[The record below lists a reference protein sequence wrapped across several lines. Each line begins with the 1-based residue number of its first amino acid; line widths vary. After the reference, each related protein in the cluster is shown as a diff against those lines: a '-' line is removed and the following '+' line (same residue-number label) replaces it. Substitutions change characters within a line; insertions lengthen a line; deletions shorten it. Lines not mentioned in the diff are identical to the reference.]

1 MTMDTAGRILVTGAT
16 GYIGGRLV
24 PRLLQEGYRV
34 RVLTRSQ
41 TRIRSRSWSDTVE
54 VAVGDALDAPSLST
68 ALAEVECAYYL
79 IHSMARGTGFHEL
92 DIEAA
97 RLFGHAARQA
107 GVRRIVYV
115 GGLGDPRADLSQH
128 LRSRQETGH
137 ALRESGVPV
146 TEFRAA
152 VIVGSGSIS
161 FELIRYL
168 VERLPI
174 MICPRWVYSRVQPI
188 AVADLLDYLVAALT
202 STECEGKVIQVGGRD
217 VTTYKGMML
226 GYAAARGLTRWLL
239 PVPVL
244 TPRLSSYWVHWV
256 TPIPAKVSGPLI
268 EGLRNE
274 VVVTDKLAQR
284 LFPHIQPQDYATALA
299 RVVAELDA
307 GHIETAWSDAHSP
320 SPTRDEFSRLES
332 QQGMIVERRR
342 RQVAAP
348 ASAVYRVLTGIGGQR
363 GWYYANW
370 AWRIRGIVDRLLG
383 GVGAAPGAPPSR
395 RVAGRRR
402 PGLLAGRGPGS
413 RSSGPSQSRNEA
425 SGPRLAPVRGAGH
438 RGWDKPAG
446 TDRSIPAQGTRRA
459 GLLVRPVPRA
469 CPDLRRPG
477 ERDCQTLLCCRGEAR
492 HTTLSSLTIS
502 PIPIRRSLLP
512 RPGRPARHPRHAHP
526 HSVRHYP
533 RLGSVDFCRVPGLS
547 FCGSHMDA
555 PCSSTTPDC

>member
-1 MTMDTAGRILVTGAT
+1 MDTAGRILVTGAT

-41 TRIRSRSWSDTVE
+41 RRIRSRSWSGEVE

-68 ALAEVECAYYL
+68 ALAGVECAYYL

-92 DIEAA
+92 DLEAA
-97 RLFGHAARQA
+97 RLFGRAARQA

-137 ALRESGVPV
+137 ALRDGGVPV
-146 TEFRAA
+146 TEFRTA

-202 STECEGKVIQVGGRD
+202 STECADKVIQVGGKD

-226 GYAAARGLTRWLL
+226 GYATARGLTRWLL

-274 VVVTDKLAQR
+274 VVVTDSLAR
-284 LFPHIQPQDYATALA
+284 SLFPHIQPQDYASALA
-299 RVVAELDA
+299 RVAAELDA
-307 GHIETAWSDAHSP
+307 GQIETAWSDAHSP
-320 SPTRDEFSRLES
+320 SSAQDEFIRLES
-332 QQGMIVERRR
+332 QQGMILERRR

-370 AWRIRGIVDRLLG
+370 AWRIRGIMDRLLG
-383 GVGAAPGAPPSR
+383 GVGLR
-395 RVAGRRR
+395 RGRRHPDELR
-402 PGLLAGRGPGS
+402 VGDALDFWRVEALEADHLVRLRAEMKLPGRAWL
-413 RSSGPSQSRNEA
+413 QFE
-425 SGPRLAPVRGAGH
+425 VR
-438 RGWDKPAG
+438 DTEAG
-446 TDRSIPAQGTRRA
+446 TSQLEQTAAFLPKGLGGLVYWYGLYPVHARIFDGLAREIARRSCTA
-459 GLLVRPVPRA
+459 
-469 CPDLRRPG
+469 
-477 ERDCQTLLCCRGEAR
+477 EAR
-492 HTTLSSLTIS
+492 PDT
-502 PIPIRRSLLP
+502 RRSLLSP
-512 RPGRPARHPRHAHP
+512 
-526 HSVRHYP
+526 
-533 RLGSVDFCRVPGLS
+533 
-547 FCGSHMDA
+547 
-555 PCSSTTPDC
+555 

>member
-24 PRLLQEGYRV
+24 PRLLEEGYRV

-41 TRIRSRSWSDTVE
+41 TRIRSRAWSDEVE

-68 ALAEVECAYYL
+68 ALAGVECAYYL

-115 GGLGDPRADLSQH
+115 GGLGDPQADLSQH

-168 VERLPI
+168 VERLPV

-202 STECEGKVIQVGGRD
+202 STECDDTIIQVGGRD
-217 VTTYKGMML
+217 VTTYKGLML

-299 RVVAELDA
+299 RVVTELDA

-320 SPTRDEFSRLES
+320 SSVRDEFSRLES

-383 GVGAAPGAPPSR
+383 GVGLR
-395 RVAGRRR
+395 RGRRHPDELR
-402 PGLLAGRGPGS
+402 VGDALDFWRVEALEANHLVRLRAEMKLPGRAWL
-413 RSSGPSQSRNEA
+413 QFE
-425 SGPRLAPVRGAGH
+425 VR
-438 RGWDKPAG
+438 DTEAG
-446 TDRSIPAQGTRRA
+446 TSQLEQTAAFLPKGLGGLAYWYGLYPVHARIFDGLVKEIARRSCAA
-459 GLLVRPVPRA
+459 
-469 CPDLRRPG
+469 
-477 ERDCQTLLCCRGEAR
+477 EAR
-492 HTTLSSLTIS
+492 PNTH
-502 PIPIRRSLLP
+502 RSLLSP
-512 RPGRPARHPRHAHP
+512 
-526 HSVRHYP
+526 
-533 RLGSVDFCRVPGLS
+533 
-547 FCGSHMDA
+547 
-555 PCSSTTPDC
+555 

>member
-1 MTMDTAGRILVTGAT
+1 MDTAGRILVTGAT

-41 TRIRSRSWSDTVE
+41 RRIGSRAWSDEVE
-54 VAVGDALDAPSLST
+54 VAAGDALDAPSLST
-68 ALAEVECAYYL
+68 ALTGVECAYYL

-97 RLFGHAARQA
+97 RLFGRAARQA

-202 STECEGKVIQVGGRD
+202 NAECEDKVIQVGGRD

-274 VVVTDKLAQR
+274 VVVTDSLAR
-284 LFPHIQPQDYATALA
+284 SLFPHIQPQDYATALA

-307 GHIETAWSDAHSP
+307 GQIETAWSDAHSP
-320 SPTRDEFSRLES
+320 SPAQDDPIRLES
-332 QQGMIVERRR
+332 QQGMILERRR

-383 GVGAAPGAPPSR
+383 GVGLR
-395 RVAGRRR
+395 RGRRHPDELR
-402 PGLLAGRGPGS
+402 VGDALDFWRVEALEADHLVRLRAEMKLPGRAWL
-413 RSSGPSQSRNEA
+413 QFE
-425 SGPRLAPVRGAGH
+425 VR
-438 RGWDKPAG
+438 DTEAG
-446 TDRSIPAQGTRRA
+446 TSQLEQTAAFLPKGLGGLAYWYGLYPVHARIFDGLAREIARRSCAA
-459 GLLVRPVPRA
+459 
-469 CPDLRRPG
+469 
-477 ERDCQTLLCCRGEAR
+477 EAR
-492 HTTLSSLTIS
+492 LDTQ
-502 PIPIRRSLLP
+502 RSLLSP
-512 RPGRPARHPRHAHP
+512 
-526 HSVRHYP
+526 
-533 RLGSVDFCRVPGLS
+533 
-547 FCGSHMDA
+547 
-555 PCSSTTPDC
+555 